1 MNRLP
6 VEFLEQGFHRVLFD
20 TMPLPVFVVDEDV
33 CIFDYNAAAAKL
45 LGKGKRLIL
54 RHRGGEVLDCI
65 HAAETP
71 GGCGRAPSCRDC
83 VVRKS
88 VRAATRGR
96 RVIRQRVQMELVRKG
111 KTIPVDLQV
120 SCQPFTYG
128 QSSFILLVLEGLN

>member
-6 VEFLEQGFHRVLFD
+6 VQFLEQGFHRVLFD
-20 TMPLPVFVVDEDV
+20 AMPLPVFVVDDDV

-54 RHRGGEVLDCI
+54 RHRGGEVLNCI

-71 GGCGRAPSCRDC
+71 GGCGCAPACRDC
-83 VVRKS
+83 VVRKT
-88 VRAATRGR
+88 VRAAARGH
-96 RVIRQRVQMELVRKG
+96 RVIRQRAQMELVRNR

-128 QSSFILLVLEGLN
+128 QSSFIVLVLEGLD